1 VSLRIEMGRWAV
13 RGTGFAVGVIIIAA
27 LAWALMRASNV
38 VVLVV
43 ISVLLASGLEPAIGW
58 LRARTGL
65 PRGPTILVVFASF
78 FLLVVVMI
86 LLVVP
91 SAFDQLAELGDRLPP
106 LLDKVSDWAKTQQPP
121 INQIV
126 ERGVTTIRGAIT
138 STPKAPPAD
147 QLISAGAAAA
157 DAIISAI
164 SVLTLIFFWLT
175 GHQRIQRFALA
186 LLPATTR
193 HGVRDAWNEVETRMG
208 LWVRGQLTL
217 MATVFAMTTVAYF
230 VIGLPGALFLG
241 VFAGVAEAIP
251 IVGPAIG
258 AVPALIVAAASGRV
272 ELIFIVAFVYVVIQ
286 VIEGNVL
293 VPIVMRNAI
302 GVPPFIVVTSLLIGT
317 ALAGII
323 GALLSVPFSA
333 ALVVILE
340 RAQARDAPVPLE
352 SPSSTGGQSEDEA
365 REASEK
371 SLPDDHASVSAE

>member
-1 VSLRIEMGRWAV
+1 MGRWAV
-13 RGTGFAVGVIIIAA
+13 RGTGFTVGVIIVIT
-27 LAWALMRASNV
+27 LAWMLMRASNV

-65 PRGPTILVVFASF
+65 PRAPTILVVYVAF
-78 FLLVVVMI
+78 FVLVVVMI

-91 SAFDQLAELGDRLPP
+91 SAFDQLSELGDRLPP
-106 LLDKVSDWAKTQQPP
+106 LLDKVSAWAQTQQPP
-121 INQIV
+121 VSDIV
-126 ERGVTTIRGAIT
+126 QRAVATVRGAVT
-138 STPKAPPAD
+138 SAPKVPPSD
-147 QLISAGAAAA
+147 QLLSAGAAAA

-217 MATVFAMTTVAYF
+217 MAAIFAMTTVAYF
-230 VIGLPGALFLG
+230 VIGLEGALFLG
-241 VFAGVAEAIP
+241 AFAGVAEAIP

-258 AVPALIVAAASGRV
+258 AVPALIVAAATGRAETV
-272 ELIFIVAFVYVVIQ
+272 FIVALVYVIIQ
-286 VIEGNVL
+286 LIEGNIL
-293 VPIVMRNAI
+293 VPMVMRSAI
-302 GVPPFIVVTSLLIGT
+302 GVPPFVVVTSLLIGS
-317 ALAGII
+317 ALAGIV
-323 GALLSVPFSA
+323 GALLAVPFSA

-352 SPSSTGGQSEDEA
+352 SPVSSGPSEDEA
-365 REASEK
+365 REKAEK
-371 SLPDDHASVSAE
+371 SLPDDQASASADG